1 MHSTLDILLYYLG
14 LEYTLDPADHPLF
27 MQGRCGRIIVR
38 GKALGFIG
46 EVRPEVL
53 ERTQITMPCAAFEI
67 SLNSILSL
75 ASSG

>member
-1 MHSTLDILLYYLG
+1 
-14 LEYTLDPADHPLF
+14 

-38 GKALGFIG
+38 GNGLGFIG

-67 SLNSILSL
+67 NLNSILSL
-75 ASSG
+75 ISNS